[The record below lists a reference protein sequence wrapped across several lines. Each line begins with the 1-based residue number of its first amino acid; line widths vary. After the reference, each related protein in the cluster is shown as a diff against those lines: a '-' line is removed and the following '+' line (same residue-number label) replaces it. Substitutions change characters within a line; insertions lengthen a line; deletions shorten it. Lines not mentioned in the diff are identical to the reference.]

1 MKKIILIIL
10 AVLVIGCGVWY
21 AIQTKPDAN
30 IPKAVVSDTT
40 NTQTNDQVTPTPATN
55 TKAMTQVDNANVKVA
70 FKGFGPG
77 KVHDGS
83 FGKVT
88 SDMYF
93 VGDALAGSISVDV
106 ASLSTDTE
114 KLTTHLNSKDFF
126 DTAKF
131 KTASFK
137 ITGWNAGTVT
147 GTMTIRG
154 IAKTVSFPVAMSGD
168 VYTAD
173 FTLNMKDFGINQKF
187 ANEEIELIVTVPV
200 K

>member
-1 MKKIILIIL
+1 MKTILIIL

-30 IPKAVVSDTT
+30 IPQAQVSDTVADQNEEKEE
-40 NTQTNDQVTPTPATN
+40 NTAPVS
-55 TKAMTQVDNANVKVA
+55 KTQVDNANVKVA

-93 VGDALAGSISVDV
+93 VGDALAGSISIDV